1 MLKVLCNNKFAHE
14 KEYAFS
20 ILFEVLLGLDYSLD
34 FTDIEDYK
42 ISFNNNEII
51 ISDAFF
57 CGLSTQ
63 EPFYKNLDNIPNTVF
78 KVKTELAPEQNL
90 IGLYGDE
97 RIVIGGNSAFIGIDI
112 IAATFY
118 MLTRWEEIAI
128 EDRDKHGRFVEEKSL
143 AIRHNFHKRPI
154 VNEYAEFLWNI
165 LQMLGFK
172 EMRRSINFKF
182 YPTHDIDFLFKYDK
196 FLKCAKVLTG
206 DLVKRKSLSIFK
218 DSVKKIYTIK
228 AKKSTDV
235 FDTFDFLMDVS
246 ESKGVKSR
254 FYFMPGIIGEND
266 VEFNISDESVREKID
281 NILDRGHLVGI
292 HPTYNSFN
300 DAKQLKL
307 ELSRIKSIYLNISEG
322 RQHFLRFQN
331 PNTWQIWDDLGL
343 KIDSTIGFYSTIG
356 FRAGICCEYPVFNV
370 ETGKVLDLLERP
382 LVLMDTALRREADT
396 PEEFLLKA
404 LEIIQTVKKYNGDF
418 VLLWHNNNL
427 SGNEWNNWDK
437 VYLEIVTS
445 V

>member
-1 MLKVLCNNKFAHE
+1 
-14 KEYAFS
+14 
-20 ILFEVLLGLDYSLD
+20 
-34 FTDIEDYK
+34 
-42 ISFNNNEII
+42 
-51 ISDAFF
+51 
-57 CGLSTQ
+57 
-63 EPFYKNLDNIPNTVF
+63 
-78 KVKTELAPEQNL
+78 
-90 IGLYGDE
+90 
-97 RIVIGGNSAFIGIDI
+97 
-112 IAATFY
+112 

-143 AIRHNFHKRPI
+143 AIRHNFYKRPI

-165 LQMLGFK
+165 LQKLGFSDNRK
-172 EMRRSINFKF
+172 IKKFQF

-307 ELSRIKSIYLNISEG
+307 ELSRIQSIYLNISEG